1 MPVAS
6 VSPAAD
12 PAAKA
17 AVVAKAAIRAADQL
31 GLNARQ
37 LGAILGLSE
46 ATISRLRAGNY
57 ALKPSGKDYELAV
70 LFVRLFRSL
79 DAIVGGDASTARAW
93 LRNPN
98 IPLGAPPLER
108 IQTIRGLTDAVG
120 YLDSR
125 RAIV

>member
-79 DAIVGGDASTARAW
+79 DAIVGGDAQAAHAW